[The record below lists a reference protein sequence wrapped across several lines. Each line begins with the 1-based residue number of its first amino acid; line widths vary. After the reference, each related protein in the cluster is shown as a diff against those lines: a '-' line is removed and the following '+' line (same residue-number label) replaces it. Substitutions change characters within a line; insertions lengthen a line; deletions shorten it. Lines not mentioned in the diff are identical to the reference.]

1 MKHDVGTSTDSEG
14 AVAIDPAAQRDLATE
29 PDWSPTHEP
38 GWYEPEQ
45 DLYRCGILLCPEPE
59 GGYSV
64 YVPELPGVVSEGE
77 TTDEAKR
84 NIAEALRGVLRT
96 YRQDDQPIPW
106 QKDAK
111 PLQETGSHSWIVV
124 NV

>member
-1 MKHDVGTSTDSEG
+1 MMQEAKTITVSESIEGIVAAEQPEIQTGPHPTPLDS
-14 AVAIDPAAQRDLATE
+14 A
-29 PDWSPTHEP
+29 
-38 GWYEPEQ
+38 GWHKPKPSE
-45 DLYRCGILLCPEPE
+45 YRCEIRLCPEPE

-77 TTDEAKR
+77 TIEEAVR

-111 PLQETGSHSWIVV
+111 PLRERESCFRIVV

>member
-1 MKHDVGTSTDSEG
+1 MKHDVGTSAGSKG
-14 AVAIDPAAQRDLATE
+14 AVAIDPAAQRDVATVPE
-29 PDWSPTHEP
+29 WSPTHVS
-38 GWYEPEQ
+38 GWYQPEQ
-45 DLYRCGILLCPEPE
+45 DLYRCEIRLCSERE

-77 TTDEAKR
+77 TREEAKR
-84 NIAEALRGVLRT
+84 NIAEALRGVLRS

-106 QKDAK
+106 QKDPN
-111 PLQETGSHSWIVV
+111 PLQEDESRFWIVV

>member
-1 MKHDVGTSTDSEG
+1 MTQDTQTFVGSER
-14 AVAIDPAAQRDLATE
+14 AEVLPFKRPDIVTA
-29 PDWSPTHEP
+29 PDWPPTP
-38 GWYEPEQ
+38 NRVWYEPEQ
-45 DLYRCGILLCPEPE
+45 DLYRCEIRLCSELE

-77 TTDEAKR
+77 TREEAKR
-84 NIAEALRGVLRT
+84 NIAEALRGVLRS

-106 QKDAK
+106 QKDPN
-111 PLQETGSHSWIVV
+111 PLQEDESRFWIVV